1 MMAERIRTRP
11 RSVVVALVAA
21 CALAAGLALGA
32 GVSAESLPG
41 VTPQERG
48 TPAEVSRRLAVIP
61 APHAHRAAAITRVGL
76 VAAFGMVCGIAALR
90 LRRHRLHFFI
100 TRALSTETRLV
111 RRRGPPLPFMA

>member
-1 MMAERIRTRP
+1 MAERIRTRP
-11 RSVVVALVAA
+11 PSVVVALVAA

-32 GVSAESLPG
+32 GVSPESLPG

-61 APHAHRAAAITRVGL
+61 APHAHRAAVITRVGF
-76 VAAFGMVCGIAALR
+76 VAAFGMVCGIGALR
-90 LRRHRLHFFI
+90 RRRHRHRFFI